1 MTDHKKGGDKASP
14 NHRPTTLLLVR
25 HGENDWV
32 GKNRLAGWTAG
43 VHLNKTGR
51 KQAQATGRWLA
62 KYGPRVDAIYA
73 SPLERTRETAD
84 LIARRLNLP
93 VQPCEAIGEVEYGD
107 WTGKRIKKLAK
118 HPHWGVVQFY
128 PSNAHFPAGESLYH
142 MQTRAV
148 HQVNELV
155 ARHKGQTILLVSH
168 ADVIK
173 SVVAHYLGLHL
184 DLFQRIVISPASITT
199 IVFTFMRP
207 LVQTVNSTGHL
218 QVGTNTKKKKRKKKA
233 KKG

>member
-1 MTDHKKGGDKASP
+1 MAARKKKRHKEQSSR
-14 NHRPTTLLLVR
+14 RPTTLLLVR

-32 GKNRLAGWTAG
+32 GKNKLAGWTPG
-43 VHLNKTGR
+43 VHLNKRGR
-51 KQAQATGRWLA
+51 RQARAVGKWLA
-62 KYGPRVDAIYA
+62 QHGPRVDAIYA

-84 LIARRLNLP
+84 LIARKLNLP
-93 VQPCEAIGEVEYGD
+93 VQTSEAIGEVECGD
-107 WTGKRIKKLAK
+107 WTGQHIKKLSRL
-118 HPHWGVVQFY
+118 PQWGVVQFY
-128 PSNAHFPAGESLYH
+128 PSNARFPAGESLYH

-148 HQVNELV
+148 HQVNDLL
-155 ARHKGQTILLVSH
+155 ARHRGETILLVSH

-199 IVFTFMRP
+199 IVFTPMRP
-207 LVQTVNSTGHL
+207 MVQTVNSTGHL
-218 QVGTNTKKKKRKKKA
+218 LAGAKKKRKKTA